1 MPLGLQQG
9 KCFCISK
16 KIWDTAL
23 TLSLHSDLKME
34 RVVENLTSTRRQIR
48 SNECANSA
56 WCVSKIVKMKMFENH
71 SYKLIFYSLIPDQRN
86 ETAKTSSTSF
96 NISGETSYLIFG
108 FSISPL
114 PLFGTAGASSPSFE
128 KRFGCQTPRQW
139 YRLSS
144 IWVSPQANT
153 SN

>member
-1 MPLGLQQG
+1 MADFTWSEATCSILKTKRRWDCNRVNASVFLKRYEIPRSLYLFTVISRWREWWKIWLQQEDRFVQMSVQIQLDVCQKLWKW
-9 KCFCISK
+9 KC
-16 KIWDTAL
+16 
-23 TLSLHSDLKME
+23 
-34 RVVENLTSTRRQIR
+34 
-48 SNECANSA
+48 
-56 WCVSKIVKMKMFENH
+56 H

-139 YRLSS
+139 
-144 IWVSPQANT
+144 
-153 SN
+153 